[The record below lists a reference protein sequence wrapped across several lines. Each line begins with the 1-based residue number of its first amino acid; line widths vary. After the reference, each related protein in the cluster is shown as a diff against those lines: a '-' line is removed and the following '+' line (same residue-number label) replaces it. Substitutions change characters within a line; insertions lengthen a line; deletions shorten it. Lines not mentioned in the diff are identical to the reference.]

1 MKTSKE
7 QLGMMYEHMKELFKN
22 EYIDIY
28 NLVRIYNRFSELYN
42 LDLAFW
48 VDWCEYWGDDSIY
61 CFTHINEVW
70 SVVFNRSVNWYDEN
84 SYKDAVNYLLEL
96 QDEAT
101 EIRNKIEKADY

>member
-22 EYIDIY
+22 EYIYIY
-28 NLVRIYNRFSELYN
+28 NLVSIYNRFSELYN

-48 VDWCEYWGDDSIY
+48 VDWCECWGDDSIY
-61 CFTHINEVW
+61 CFTHINGVW